1 MMRGELVTCSTPGC
15 DSYIVTAPDRGP
27 NPKTW
32 QCPGCEYDVMDAY
45 LNRRERAEAGIT
57 ETTTATDPNSGD
69 F

>member
-1 MMRGELVTCSTPGC
+1 MMRGELVKCSTPGC

-45 LNRRERAEAGIT
+45 LNRRESDASAVSKSSS
-57 ETTTATDPNSGD
+57 TDRKD